1 MGVAPLLGAWPVLG
15 ATLCQSVL
23 SQTILDRGAEAEP
36 FSHCFELTV
45 HEFFVSD
52 SILATIEFACDS
64 AEELSRW
71 MMAIESASL
80 AVSKNLKQTHDREPT
95 LGRGRAHTSS
105 ITRTRHRAAAGG
117 AK

>member
-1 MGVAPLLGAWPVLG
+1 ME
-15 ATLCQSVL
+15 
-23 SQTILDRGAEAEP
+23 DKP
-36 FSHCFELTV
+36 FKYCFELTV

-80 AVSKNLKQTHDREPT
+80 AVSKNLKQTHRPDIAPLVKYGSNTVLYRPRYPIYT
-95 LGRGRAHTSS
+95 LT
-105 ITRTRHRAAAGG
+105 
-117 AK
+117 